1 MNDLMF
7 SRLRQLKLSGFIKTV
22 EARNEQAIKEQMS
35 YMEFLELLLSD
46 EFSNRKDN
54 GNKKRMQKAKFPQIK
69 NTRGISV

>member
-1 MNDLMF
+1 MF

-69 NTRGISV
+69 TLGISV